1 MGETGAERSADA
13 TPGGGAAPAGAV
25 AIGLAAPSDAEAISA
40 LCAACWWDTYRA
52 LVADESIEQAI
63 AEYYHPAR
71 IREEIG
77 RGSWLVA
84 ADRGALVGAA
94 RGHMVEDD
102 AGEVFD
108 LYIAPERQRRGVGTR
123 LLRALTE
130 RQLAQGA
137 TEQWTSVLKANRKGM
152 TFFDVRGF
160 VTWDQRSTRRMNRDE
175 RSPYQRL
182 WRYV

>member
-1 MGETGAERSADA
+1 MSETGAEREADA
-13 TPGGGAAPAGAV
+13 GAAGGETPAGEA
-25 AIGLAAPSDAEAISA
+25 AIRAATPDDAEAISR

-52 LVADESIEQAI
+52 LVSDESIEQAI
-63 AEYYHPAR
+63 AEYYNPAR

-84 ADRGALVGAA
+84 EEGGALVGAA

-108 LYIAPERQRRGVGTR
+108 LYVAPGRQRRGIGTR
-123 LLRALTE
+123 LLRALTD
-130 RQLAQGA
+130 RQLAEGA
-137 TEQWTSVLKANRKGM
+137 TEQWASVLKANRKGM

-160 VTWDQRSTRRMNRDE
+160 VPWDQRSTRRMNRDE
-175 RSPYQRL
+175 RSPYQRI